1 MPSLDLSY
9 KPLGQAS
16 QPGEPSAAQPSGHA
30 GSSKSLGGAVRKNN
44 HGHNRAPESDRA
56 QDPCPSTF
64 SSAGHILAHVTT
76 FTERFEWI
84 YEHRKLTANGLCE
97 RAGVARSYL
106 RNLAAS
112 EAAGRKVRP
121 GADVLDKLARAADVS
136 EPWLR
141 TGQGNPGHYEEGGGG
156 SASADPTP
164 PTPPTRSGP
173 RLSVAAQRPEVE
185 VLGWFFE
192 TLQSLVGQRKYTAGQ
207 SHAATQFLLSYSTK
221 LPPEGPRKIVLGA
234 LEAAKELDEL
244 GNEMTPEAILQVLLE
259 KNAPPSG
266 AEAGARQHKEAL
278 EFTKD
283 FIRKESK
290 KALKGGYVPKKR
302 GPQ

>member
-1 MPSLDLSY
+1 MSTLAERIELIVERRNV
-9 KPLGQAS
+9 S
-16 QPGEPSAAQPSGHA
+16 QRE
-30 GSSKSLGGAVRKNN
+30 
-44 HGHNRAPESDRA
+44 
-56 QDPCPSTF
+56 
-64 SSAGHILAHVTT
+64 
-76 FTERFEWI
+76 
-84 YEHRKLTANGLCE
+84 
-97 RAGVARSYL
+97 
-106 RNLAAS
+106 
-112 EAAGRKVRP
+112 
-121 GADVLDKLARAADVS
+121 LARMAGLKEPHIGLIISRLKKNPKAKVENETLLAIARGANVS
-136 EPWLR
+136 PGWLLS
-141 TGQGNPGHYEEGGGG
+141 GEGASGLPGDEGEAPTEG
-156 SASADPTP
+156 TP

-173 RLSVAAQRPEVE
+173 RLSVAAQRPEIE

-266 AEAGARQHKEAL
+266 AEAGAKKHQEAL

-283 FIRKESK
+283 FIRKEGK
-290 KALKGGYVPKKR
+290 KALRGGYVPKKR